1 MALEIQ
7 WTKRAEGKLDDII
20 EYLNSEWGEIV
31 IISFFKKLNV
41 VLENLSLFPEIG
53 TIEKPA
59 KKIRGLLIINRI
71 KLFYRIKKDK
81 IIILDLFDNKQ
92 NPNKKIF

>member
-1 MALEIQ
+1 MALSIQ
-7 WTKRAEGKLDDII
+7 WTKRAEDKLDKII

-31 IISFFKKLNV
+31 IISFLKKLNGS
-41 VLENLSLFPEIG
+41 LENLSVFPNLG
-53 TIEKPA
+53 TIENKA
-59 KKIRGLLIINRI
+59 MEIRGFLIISRI
-71 KLFYRIKKDK
+71 KLFYRIKNEK